1 MSTTIFVS
9 AAIVAAC
16 GLGVVLI
23 NKWESRSKRART
35 DENEQEQTETSE
47 KRTMKVKMKDID
59 AFIKEHN
66 LSLLC
71 RTEDEMAAES
81 EAFLKG
87 EECIEVPNNYFELL
101 LNRDSKI
108 KARDSEYS
116 EISSHRVAGMEH
128 EANGDIDEA
137 ISEYAESI
145 RLGENAENDMFHA
158 FGHSY
163 TRIIVLLD
171 KVKRYAEE
179 IDYIE
184 ALLNRNIKEP
194 ERDKYI
200 ARLEKTKVK
209 LEKQSKNGRI

>member
-1 MSTTIFVS
+1 MKVNVEDFFAQYGSKEYRNGLYIPEDIWALKNECFFSGAVEMEVPDNIIETIET
-9 AAIVAAC
+9 
-16 GLGVVLI
+16 
-23 NKWESRSKRART
+23 NKQ
-35 DENEQEQTETSE
+35 NQE
-47 KRTMKVKMKDID
+47 KRD
-59 AFIKEHN
+59 AEY
-66 LSLLC
+66 
-71 RTEDEMAAES
+71 
-81 EAFLKG
+81 
-87 EECIEVPNNYFELL
+87 NN
-101 LNRDSKI
+101 
-108 KARDSEYS
+108 
-116 EISSHRVAGMEH
+116 ISVHRVAGMEH

-184 ALLNRNIKEP
+184 ALLNRNLKEP

-200 ARLEKTKVK
+200 VRLEKTKVK